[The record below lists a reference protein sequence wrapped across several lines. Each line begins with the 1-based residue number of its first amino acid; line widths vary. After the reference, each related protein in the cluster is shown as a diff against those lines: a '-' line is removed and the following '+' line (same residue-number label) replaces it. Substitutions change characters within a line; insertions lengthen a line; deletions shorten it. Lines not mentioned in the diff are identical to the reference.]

1 MHLHTI
7 LDVRTCDTATPSDT
21 MCAFDPLKIHHIFRR
36 RRFRNPKHIT
46 SAAKNATLTET
57 GKPPTTL
64 GTFAT
69 TPKENEGTSKSP
81 HHHFLDKVHME
92 IVYSDCTSMGG
103 YRYSLLLVNVET
115 IYFWFYGLKS
125 TTSNKIINVLSQF

>member
-1 MHLHTI
+1 
-7 LDVRTCDTATPSDT
+7 
-21 MCAFDPLKIHHIFRR
+21 
-36 RRFRNPKHIT
+36 
-46 SAAKNATLTET
+46 
-57 GKPPTTL
+57 
-64 GTFAT
+64 
-69 TPKENEGTSKSP
+69 
-81 HHHFLDKVHME
+81 ME